1 MLGLLLERS
10 KARMLGGYS
19 DMAAWK
25 LEREG
30 AGRPEF
36 PSLLA
41 FQFSSFP
48 AFLLSSLLAF
58 PYGCLGAGTLESEEA
73 RKPEPSRFLASQ
85 RPSFPWFAFSPPSVQ
100 AS

>member
-1 MLGLLLERS
+1 LSFRSSSVVMRLGFSSSTRNGVVFSFFHLNLRLMLGLLLERS

-41 FQFSSFP
+41 F
-48 AFLLSSLLAF
+48 LLSS
-58 PYGCLGAGTLESEEA
+58 
-73 RKPEPSRFLASQ
+73 FLAS
-85 RPSFPWFAFSPPSVQ
+85 
-100 AS
+100 